1 MSSVIHR
8 VVLVRWAVV
17 LLALGLV
24 MTPLFTLQAVAQE
37 DELGLSIHPQAITS
51 TIIRRSGDGEVT
63 RWIQVSFT
71 VKSPYSQVVKFY
83 REQAGKG
90 AQLSEIDSGKL
101 LNTMILFSREL
112 TDQFNINISSQ
123 LGGKITKVELSRNFA
138 RP

>member
-1 MSSVIHR
+1 MHR

-17 LLALGLV
+17 LFALGLV
-24 MTPLFTLQAVAQE
+24 MTPPFTLQAVAQE
-37 DELGLSIHPQAITS
+37 NELGLSIHPQAITS

-123 LGGKITKVELSRNFA
+123 LGGKTTKVELSRNFA